1 MEEASRVVGA
11 FDEGGFSL
19 PGREFYLD
27 KDEKSTAIRAQ
38 YLAHIA
44 NMLKLAG
51 EPEKQAASDAAVV
64 LELETALAASAMDIV
79 KRRDPKN
86 LNNKRTLAEIEK
98 ASPSFDWKR
107 YLADLH
113 APAKDRYLLSAP
125 EFFSDLS
132 RLIDKHPLAH
142 WKIYLRSQLVHPSA
156 PFLASPL
163 SEGNIEFFGKALS
176 AAHEQS
182 PRL

>member
-51 EPEKQAASDAAVV
+51 EPEKQAASDAAVA
-64 LELETALAASAMDIV
+64 LEIETALASSAMDIV

-98 ASPSFDWKR
+98 TSPSFDWKR

-113 APAKDRYLLSAP
+113 APPPDRYLVSP
-125 EFFSDLS
+125 PDFFSYLFN
-132 RLIDKHPLAH
+132 LIYKHPMH
-142 WKIYLRSQLVHPSA
+142 HSNIYIH
-156 PFLASPL
+156 
-163 SEGNIEFFGKALS
+163 
-176 AAHEQS
+176 
-182 PRL
+182 